1 MICIFKHLLFFIFF
15 LFFFLFFFKLKFN
28 FSLHSYQKS
37 VFKMTDYE
45 YSPSCSPTY
54 IREKATLW
62 IDEWDPSE
70 GWDAVCNVKREI
82 SRESTNDESINNDK
96 KDEYIQEKATLWH
109 DEWDPHNGWTKKY
122 ISHFKREISRES
134 TNNESINN
142 DKKDEYIQQLEEK
155 IVNQQKQINKQEGT
169 IKQLTDVY
177 CEMNTTLTRLWNK
190 SFNINMANTREEI
203 KEILNIWYQ
212 KEWMSVL

>member
-1 MICIFKHLLFFIFF
+1 M
-15 LFFFLFFFKLKFN
+15 
-28 FSLHSYQKS
+28 S
-37 VFKMTDYE
+37 DYG

-62 IDEWDPSE
+62 VDVWETDKFNPKMYIPHASKNIE
-70 GWDAVCNVKREI
+70 
-82 SRESTNDESINNDK
+82 ESTSSKIIN
-96 KDEYIQEKATLWH
+96 KDEK
-109 DEWDPHNGWTKKY
+109 
-122 ISHFKREISRES
+122 
-134 TNNESINN
+134 
-142 DKKDEYIQQLEEK
+142 DKYIQQLEEK

-190 SFNINMANTREEI
+190 SFNINMATTREEI

>member
-1 MICIFKHLLFFIFF
+1 M
-15 LFFFLFFFKLKFN
+15 
-28 FSLHSYQKS
+28 S
-37 VFKMTDYE
+37 DYG

-62 IDEWDPSE
+62 
-70 GWDAVCNVKREI
+70 
-82 SRESTNDESINNDK
+82 
-96 KDEYIQEKATLWH
+96 H
-109 DEWDPHNGWTKKY
+109 DEWDPHNGWTQKY
-122 ISHFKREISRES
+122 ISPVKREISEES
-134 TNNESINN
+134 TNDQSINTDEK
-142 DKKDEYIQQLEEK
+142 DKYIQQLEEK

-190 SFNINMANTREEI
+190 SFNINMATTREEI
-203 KEILNIWYQ
+203 QEILNIWYQ